1 MTNLELLQQAESIL
15 SKPLISSEDINGVKR
30 IIRDEITLQMYELS
44 QHLPVI
50 EDRYPPTIN
59 NSMEDYLAY
68 QLGF

>member
-15 SKPLISSEDINGVKR
+15 SKPFISSEDINEVKR

-50 EDRYPPTIN
+50 KDEYPPTIT